1 MKVRRII
8 IFPDKIASQRQQNTK
23 CSRLFLTLTTMSAP
37 AAAEGT
43 PPAQRPRPTRLPP
56 GARPQYEVTRRSK
69 AEALKTRDLGESVL
83 REATPPPPRVPAQLG
98 DPKLEYCDEDV
109 DDLEVGPAASSSA
122 KLRCFPTLQLLLLP
136 PPLPL
141 LLVVVVAPTLQLLL
155 LLLLLLLA
163 LKLIPI
169 VADMFSPD
177 EVEVW

>member
-1 MKVRRII
+1 M
-8 IFPDKIASQRQQNTK
+8 
-23 CSRLFLTLTTMSAP
+23 
-37 AAAEGT
+37 
-43 PPAQRPRPTRLPP
+43 
-56 GARPQYEVTRRSK
+56 
-69 AEALKTRDLGESVL
+69 
-83 REATPPPPRVPAQLG
+83 
-98 DPKLEYCDEDV
+98 
-109 DDLEVGPAASSSA
+109 GPAASSSA